1 MTPATRELTEH
12 NRALAEQMYG
22 AIARGDIEGFLS
34 FISPN
39 VVVEEPDFLDY
50 GGTYDGIDGLKT
62 LFAKFATR
70 FDLSGLDFERIVVD
84 GNYVCAICRAPVL
97 GTNNS
102 VVFIER
108 VLIEADKVIGLRV
121 YMYDLGGLL
130 AVDRRRRSPG
140 QRAHFRSCF
149 HAHIDRCV
157 SGVISAAIDVR

>member
-1 MTPATRELTEH
+1 MTPSRRELTEH

-84 GNYVCAICRAPVL
+84 GDYVCAICRAPVL

-121 YMYDLGGLL
+121 YMYDAGGLL
-130 AVDRRRRSPG
+130 AVD
-140 QRAHFRSCF
+140 
-149 HAHIDRCV
+149 
-157 SGVISAAIDVR
+157 

>member
-1 MTPATRELTEH
+1 VLLHQLSDAT
-12 NRALAEQMYG
+12 
-22 AIARGDIEGFLS
+22 IARGDIEGFLS

-130 AVDRRRRSPG
+130 AVD
-140 QRAHFRSCF
+140 
-149 HAHIDRCV
+149 
-157 SGVISAAIDVR
+157 